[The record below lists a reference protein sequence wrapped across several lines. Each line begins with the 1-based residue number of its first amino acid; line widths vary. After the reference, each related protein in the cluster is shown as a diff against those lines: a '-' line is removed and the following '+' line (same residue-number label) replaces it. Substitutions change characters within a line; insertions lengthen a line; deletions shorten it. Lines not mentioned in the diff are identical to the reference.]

1 MGIINIGLL
10 FITFYVQLYI
20 AYKFKRYKF
29 TININNFIII
39 LSSSIVY
46 YYLLKFNYLNDY
58 KIIITTI
65 FLMIILT
72 LLLELNILSLIQT
85 TFFITLIMVFSES
98 LTAQIFINIL
108 RLNFKNLYANNII
121 FIFFN
126 IAMLFNAA
134 FIINLKEIFTG
145 FLFSKFKINNFMMN
159 TIFITNL
166 MIIFLAIYFIAYKFF
181 NNDAVFIVILSSV
194 VCLILN
200 LTFFHKNYILK
211 IK

>member
-1 MGIINIGLL
+1 
-10 FITFYVQLYI
+10 
-20 AYKFKRYKF
+20 
-29 TININNFIII
+29 
-39 LSSSIVY
+39 
-46 YYLLKFNYLNDY
+46 
-58 KIIITTI
+58 
-65 FLMIILT
+65 MIILT